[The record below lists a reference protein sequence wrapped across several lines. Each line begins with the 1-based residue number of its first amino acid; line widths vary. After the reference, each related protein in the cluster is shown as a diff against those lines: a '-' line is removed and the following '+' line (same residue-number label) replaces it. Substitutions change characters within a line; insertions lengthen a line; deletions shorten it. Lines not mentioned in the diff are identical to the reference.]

1 MKTVLVVD
9 DDKEILKTL
18 KMILE
23 YAKFEVAFAENGP
36 DALSRIGESV
46 FDLVL
51 LDIKMAGMDGLT
63 ALEKIKALQPE
74 LPVVMISGHGTIET
88 AVEATKLGAYDFL
101 QKPLDRDK
109 LLIVARNAVER
120 KRLMTD
126 YKEIREKAEGRT
138 DILGESPKIKE
149 VIAQINRVA
158 PTEAKVLITGENGS
172 GKELVAKAIQRQSKR
187 SDKPFVEVNCA
198 AIPNELIE
206 SELFGHEKGAFTG
219 AASQRIGKFELA
231 DGGTIFLDEIG
242 DMNLNAQAKV
252 LRVLEE
258 GKLERVGG
266 NKQIAVD
273 VRVIAATNHDLLEA
287 IKQGTFREDLYHR
300 VNVIPIIVPPLRE
313 RREDIPTLAVAFAED
328 ICIRNGMPPVTFIP
342 DALQRLKQLEW
353 RGNVREL
360 RNIVE
365 RLVIMT
371 PHQTIEASQIE
382 RGAGVAG
389 PPSDD
394 LLGSGGTFQDFK
406 DRAEAAYI
414 RKQLEEHSWNIS
426 KTAETLDIQRSH
438 LYNKMKK
445 FGLTRGEDGS
455 HS

>member
-414 RKQLEEHSWNIS
+414 RKQLEEHSW
-426 KTAETLDIQRSH
+426 
-438 LYNKMKK
+438 
-445 FGLTRGEDGS
+445 
-455 HS
+455 